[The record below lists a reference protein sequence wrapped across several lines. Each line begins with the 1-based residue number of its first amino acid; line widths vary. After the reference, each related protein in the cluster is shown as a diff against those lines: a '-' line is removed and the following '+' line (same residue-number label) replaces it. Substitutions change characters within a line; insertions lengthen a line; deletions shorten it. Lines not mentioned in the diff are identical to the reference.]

1 MARIPVCTAL
11 ALLLLAGLARTTPL
25 SAQSAG
31 EALRNGYSE
40 LAGRFDAAD
49 VTQAEMYDR
58 LLAITESAE
67 SAAGRNALRE
77 LLIRS
82 MTMSMAEMM
91 AEMHQMGAMDMG
103 PMPGP
108 FGDLEADAAG
118 DLRTLLQG
126 QSSAVEARGS
136 LSGDGALTGSAAA
149 VLAHGRAFQA
159 RIYDIYADAGVAD
172 KQAAVDEAIDA
183 YLSDPNSVAAEPKSP
198 ILMYGHPFAGAM
210 KSGYP
215 QVSGLFWASQ
225 WLQLAALEPLMSGG
239 ETAAGLNT
247 VIERYEAKVAGM
259 EDVSPVPTEIP
270 MVPAISPL
278 LLSRHPEAAWIIDN
292 VNILEFVIADLLV
305 HPDVE
310 DRDGS
315 IDAVTAEFTDKESNL
330 LVGSMAYRDYLLSA
344 LRTGI
349 YNQGGPALGQLVRSE
364 RNRSRMEMEMGGH
377 VSLPGMN

>member
-1 MARIPVCTAL
+1 MARNPVRTTL
-11 ALLLLAGLARTTPL
+11 ALLLLAGLAHAAPL

-31 EALRNGYSE
+31 EALRDGHPE
-40 LAGRFDAAD
+40 LAGLFDAAD

-67 SAAGRNALRE
+67 SAVGRNALRE

-91 AEMHQMGAMDMG
+91 AEMQQMGGMG
-103 PMPGP
+103 MGMMPGP
-108 FGDLEADAAG
+108 FGDLETEAAG
-118 DLRTLLQG
+118 DLRTLIQG
-126 QSSAVEARGS
+126 EPSPDQARGS
-136 LSGDGALTGSAAA
+136 LSGGGALTASAAA
-149 VLAHGRAFQA
+149 VIANGRAFQA
-159 RIYDIYADAGVAD
+159 QLYDIYADAGIAD
-172 KQAAVDEAIDA
+172 KQAAVDDAVDA
-183 YLSDPNSVAAEPKSP
+183 YLSDPNSVAAGPKSP

-215 QVSGLFWASQ
+215 QISGLFWASQ
-225 WLQLAALEPLMSGG
+225 WLQLAALEPLMSGAD
-239 ETAAGLNT
+239 TAAGLGT
-247 VIERYEAKVAGM
+247 VVERYEAKVAGM
-259 EDVSPVPTEIP
+259 ADASPVPTEIP
-270 MVPAISPL
+270 MVPAIAPL

-292 VNILEFVIADLLV
+292 LNILELVVADLLV

-310 DRDGS
+310 DRTSS

-330 LVGSMAYRDYLLSA
+330 LEGSMGYRDYLLSA